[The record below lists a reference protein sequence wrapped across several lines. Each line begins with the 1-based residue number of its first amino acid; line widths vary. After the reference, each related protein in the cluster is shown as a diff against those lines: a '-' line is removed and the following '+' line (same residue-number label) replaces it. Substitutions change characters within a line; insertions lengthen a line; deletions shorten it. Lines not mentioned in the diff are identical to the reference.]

1 MNIERYNEA
10 LKQFAQP
17 GHRYEMIPEL
27 TRIGKAIGKT
37 AGDIIEDAHE
47 AGVTNR
53 DANIR
58 AMWTGAIVRSNGA
71 CLYRQK
77 SIVTAPKP
85 VTFPTFVKNLIR
97 SATDSTAEAL
107 MRLSPISV
115 IGMTD
120 RESAT
125 AQINAMFAPDDLILI
140 GTMQRGFGQ
149 RNLRPAKAWLKAPD
163 MLYHEQVKIN
173 PFTGK
178 EEEGGAHGRTRFG
191 NKCIARYA
199 FTLLEFDHLSLAE
212 QYAFWCEMVK
222 REGHPVT
229 AIVHSGNRS
238 LHGLIRVNARDR
250 EEWETYRDRLI
261 AYFCTSGE
269 SDYHADRQALRNP
282 TCAIRLAGVQRHG
295 GAKQTLLYLNPI
307 QNY

>member
-10 LKQFAQP
+10 LKRFVQP

-27 TRIGKAIGKT
+27 TRIGKAIGLT
-37 AGDIIEDAHE
+37 ADDIIEHAHE

-58 AMWTGAIVRSNGA
+58 AMWKGAKVQSNGTYH
-71 CLYRQK
+71 CRRK
-77 SIVTAPKP
+77 SIVTAPKLK
-85 VTFPTFVKNLIR
+85 TYPTYVKNLIR

-115 IGMTD
+115 TGMTG

-125 AQINAMFAPDDLILI
+125 AQIKAMFAPDDLIVI

-149 RNLRPAKAWLKAPD
+149 RNLRPVKKWLQDPD
-163 MLYHEQVKIN
+163 MLRYEQVKIN

-191 NKCIARYA
+191 SRCISRHT
-199 FTLLEFDHLSLAE
+199 FTLLEFDHLSLDA

-250 EEWETYRDRLI
+250 EQWEILRDRMI
-261 AYFCTSGE
+261 AYFCTAGE
-269 SDYHADRQALRNP
+269 SDYQADRQALSNP

-295 GAKQTLLYLNPI
+295 GTKQTLLYLNPM
-307 QNY
+307 QSH